1 MGQWAQWGNFPLIM
15 EPVLNVW
22 IDLMAACC
30 GCFWVCF
37 FFFIL
42 WILFWLEA
50 IQYIMLPIRVGYR
63 VKLEE
68 HCSLLAN
75 LFSLQ
80 SLSLQQ
86 LVSSTEKREIRI
98 YHNVSSPLL
107 CKRQYASWIR
117 LGRSSCGTRPR
128 ALLISPVFRKGSLVL
143 LTI

>member
-1 MGQWAQWGNFPLIM
+1 
-15 EPVLNVW
+15 
-22 IDLMAACC
+22 
-30 GCFWVCF
+30 
-37 FFFIL
+37 
-42 WILFWLEA
+42 
-50 IQYIMLPIRVGYR
+50 MLPIRVGYR

-107 CKRQYASWIR
+107 CKRQYAS
-117 LGRSSCGTRPR
+117 
-128 ALLISPVFRKGSLVL
+128 
-143 LTI
+143 